1 MKTSGAHV
9 LPVPSLLRPEGAAEE
24 KHLLRRRQRA
34 EDEAVDV
41 PQGTQAQE
49 EAEVHRAAVRIHDVC
64 WGRKALS
71 SCDILEH
78 VDSLPVLR
86 EGFS

>member
-1 MKTSGAHV
+1 MKTSGALV

-64 WGRKALS
+64 
-71 SCDILEH
+71 
-78 VDSLPVLR
+78 
-86 EGFS
+86 